1 MDILKKAAL
10 KTGLEK
16 EKVNSIFSLGLAAL
30 IMSFLSSCAKN
41 ASSAKP
47 QTDTSVKPAE
57 KPLTPAD
64 VILDS
69 STVLDKKSCGP
80 TPNYPCGTRYY
91 SVSLKDF
98 KVS

>member
-1 MDILKKAAL
+1 MEKLKKAAL

-16 EKVNSIFSLGLAAL
+16 EKLGSLFSLSLAAVIL
-30 IMSFLSSCAKN
+30 SFFSSCVKN
-41 ASSAKP
+41 ASSPDKP
-47 QTDTSVKPAE
+47 IAENTVKPAE
-57 KPLTPAD
+57 VPVSAAD

-91 SVSLKDF
+91 AVSLKDF
-98 KVS
+98 KA